1 MKRVLV
7 LMAACALVLVACGD
21 DDGGSVREVGGSDS
35 GSAAGSPS
43 APASGSGSGSA
54 VDAECDAVGDKDDAS
69 ATVDVKLDEFT
80 ITLDT
85 RIVAAGKVHFALT
98 NAGEEPHEFVVIR
111 GVAADKLPL
120 DDDGALDESKLAD
133 GALIGEVEPF
143 PGGETCDGT
152 FELAAGD
159 YTLVC
164 NIVEDHDGETMAH
177 LEKGMVTTLTVT

>member
-21 DDGGSVREVGGSDS
+21 DDGGSVRELGGGSES
-35 GSAAGSPS
+35 GSAS
-43 APASGSGSGSA
+43 ASA
-54 VDAECDAVGDKDDAS
+54 VEAECAAVGDKGDAS

-85 RIVAAGKVHFALT
+85 RSVAAGKVHFALT
-98 NAGEEPHEFVVIR
+98 NSGKEPHEFVVIR
-111 GVAADKLPL
+111 GVAADELPL
-120 DDDGALDESKLAD
+120 DDDGSLAESKLPE
-133 GALIGEVEPF
+133 GVLIGEVEPF
-143 PGGETCDGT
+143 PGGDTCDGT

-164 NIVEDHDGETMAH
+164 NIVEEHDGETVAH
-177 LEKGMVTTLTVT
+177 VQKGMVTTLTVS